1 MEPKKFSLFFY
12 FLLVLMLSGQAA
24 ERPNVIL
31 AMADDQGWGDMGYM
45 GHKALKT
52 PVFDEMAKTGLRFD
66 RFYAAAPV
74 CSPTRASVLTGRHP
88 NRMGCF
94 QWGHTL
100 RRHEITLA
108 EALKSAGYTTG
119 HFGKWHLGS
128 VRAES
133 EVAPGKNGFDEWVS
147 APNFYENSPLFSH
160 NGKVIET
167 EGESSAVTV
176 DLALEWMA
184 KVKEKPF
191 LSVIWFGNPHTPHVG
206 TEKFLKTY
214 GNENKAYANFYA
226 EITAMDA
233 AMGRLREGIRKLG
246 VADNTILWYCSD
258 NGGLKP
264 NSMAGL
270 SGKKGKLLEGGI
282 RVPGII
288 EWPAVIR
295 KNRITQVPAN
305 TVDIYP
311 TVLEL
316 SGIKQPAGQPM
327 LDGISLAGLIHGKD
341 FTRQKPM
348 GFWSYPARGRGMHAR
363 QMLKELRSAQQSG
376 NLPPV
381 AKAGFVD
388 KQYPADQFPGPSA
401 WISGQWKLHRAA
413 DKKGAA
419 TYRLFNLAEDIR
431 EEHDLS
437 SREPG
442 RLKSMQVE
450 LANWQTSV
458 IKSLNG
464 ADYPQAKGK

>member
-1 MEPKKFSLFFY
+1 MKTLLPLLLSTCLLTSL
-12 FLLVLMLSGQAA
+12 SPA
-24 ERPNVIL
+24 RPNIIL

-45 GHKALKT
+45 GHKVLKT
-52 PVFDEMAKTGLRFD
+52 PVFDEMAKTSLRFD

-100 RRHEITLA
+100 RKHEVTLA
-108 EALKSAGYTTG
+108 EALKSAGYTTS

-133 EVAPGKNGFDEWVS
+133 EAAPGKNGFDEWAS

-167 EGESSAVTV
+167 KGESSAVTV

-191 LSVIWFGNPHTPHVG
+191 LSVIWFGNPHGPHVG
-206 TEKFLKTY
+206 TKKFLKMY
-214 GNENKAYANFYA
+214 SNETKAYANFYA

-288 EWPAVIR
+288 EWPEVIR
-295 KNRITQVPAN
+295 QNRVTQVPAN

-311 TVLEL
+311 TILEL
-316 SGIKQPAGQPM
+316 SGVKQPSGQPI
-327 LDGISLAGLIHGKD
+327 LDGVSLAELIRGREFSRK
-341 FTRQKPM
+341 KPM
-348 GFWSYPARGRGMHAR
+348 GFWSYPARGRSMHAR
-363 QMLKELRSAQQSG
+363 QLLEQLRAAQQSG
-376 NLPPV
+376 SLPPV

-388 KQYPADQFPGPSA
+388 QKYPADQFPGPSA
-401 WISGQWKLHRAA
+401 WISGQWKLHRETS
-413 DKKGAA
+413 KKGTTA
-419 TYRLFNLAEDIR
+419 YRLFNLAADIR

-437 SREPG
+437 GKEPA
-442 RLKSMQVE
+442 RLESMKDE
-450 LANWQTSV
+450 LANWQKSV
-458 IKSLNG
+458 VKSLNG
-464 ADYPQAKGK
+464 SDYPQAKEK

>member
-1 MEPKKFSLFFY
+1 MKRLFI
-12 FLLVLMLSGQAA
+12 LILILSVSFAKTLA
-24 ERPNVIL
+24 DERPNFIL
-31 AMADDQGWGDMGYM
+31 CMADDQGWGDMGYM

-191 LSVIWFGNPHTPHVG
+191 LSVIWFGTPPPPHAVSYTHLTLP
-206 TEKFLKTY
+206 T
-214 GNENKAYANFYA
+214 KA
-226 EITAMDA
+226 
-233 AMGRLREGIRKLG
+233 
-246 VADNTILWYCSD
+246 
-258 NGGLKP
+258 
-264 NSMAGL
+264 
-270 SGKKGKLLEGGI
+270 
-282 RVPGII
+282 
-288 EWPAVIR
+288 
-295 KNRITQVPAN
+295 
-305 TVDIYP
+305 
-311 TVLEL
+311 
-316 SGIKQPAGQPM
+316 
-327 LDGISLAGLIHGKD
+327 
-341 FTRQKPM
+341 
-348 GFWSYPARGRGMHAR
+348 
-363 QMLKELRSAQQSG
+363 
-376 NLPPV
+376 
-381 AKAGFVD
+381 
-388 KQYPADQFPGPSA
+388 
-401 WISGQWKLHRAA
+401 
-413 DKKGAA
+413 
-419 TYRLFNLAEDIR
+419 
-431 EEHDLS
+431 
-437 SREPG
+437 
-442 RLKSMQVE
+442 
-450 LANWQTSV
+450 
-458 IKSLNG
+458 
-464 ADYPQAKGK
+464 

>member
-1 MEPKKFSLFFY
+1 
-12 FLLVLMLSGQAA
+12 
-24 ERPNVIL
+24 
-31 AMADDQGWGDMGYM
+31 MGYM
-45 GHKALKT
+45 GHKVLKT

-94 QWGHTL
+94 QWGHTM
-100 RRHEITLA
+100 RKHEITLA
-108 EALKSAGYTTG
+108 EALKNSGYATG

-128 VRAES
+128 VRAGS

-147 APNFYENSPLFSH
+147 APNFYENHPLFSH

-191 LSVIWFGNPHTPHVG
+191 LSVIWFGNPHLPHVG
-206 TEKFLKTY
+206 TEKFIKSY

-233 AMGRLREGIRKLG
+233 AMGRLRQGIRKLG
-246 VADNTILWYCSD
+246 IADNTILWYCSD

-282 RVPGII
+282 RVPGIL

-295 KNRITQVPAN
+295 ENRITQVPAN

-311 TVLEL
+311 TILEL
-316 SGIKQPAGQPM
+316 SGVKHPAGQPT
-327 LDGISLAGLIHGKD
+327 LDGVSLAELIHGKD

-363 QMLKELRSAQQSG
+363 QILEALRKAQQSG
-376 NLPPV
+376 SLLPV

-388 KQYPADQFPGPSA
+388 KQYPVDQLPGPSA
-401 WISGQWKLHRAA
+401 WISGQWKLHRETS
-413 DKKGAA
+413 KKGTTA
-419 TYRLFNLAEDIR
+419 YRLFNLAKDIQ

-437 SREPG
+437 GKEPV
-442 RLKSMQVE
+442 RLERMKTE
-450 LANWQTSV
+450 LADWQESV

-464 ADYPQAKGK
+464 ADYIQAKEK